1 MNMMLRKPARSPSP
15 QSQLLSDIQDQYPE
29 LLAGAVEYAFQRND
43 ISAGEYRQWQN
54 RITEFERQRTMSL
67 LASIKA

>member
-1 MNMMLRKPARSPSP
+1 MNMMLLKPVRSPSP

-54 RITEFERQRTMSL
+54 RITEFERQRTL
-67 LASIKA
+67 NILASLKA